1 MCNIFIYSIS
11 ILFLLIIAIIYIK
24 KRKKRNIYKEE
35 LNPDQMDQWKR
46 ERREK
51 KRPITLDV
59 KSMGE
64 NVEKSHDL
72 WKRLAIILHESKWM
86 NASQEKKD
94 LAEELNMLI
103 NQHKNSFK
111 ELKNIE
117 KKINQELLE

>member
-1 MCNIFIYSIS
+1 MCNIFIYSIT

-24 KRKKRNIYKEE
+24 RRKKKNMNKEE
-35 LNPDQMDQWKR
+35 LNPDEMHKWKR

-59 KSMGE
+59 KTMGE
-64 NVEKSHDL
+64 NVEKSKEL
-72 WKRLAIILHESKWM
+72 WKRLAIILHESKWID
-86 NASQEKKD
+86 ASQEKKE
-94 LAEELNMLI
+94 LATELNMLI

-117 KKINQELLE
+117 NRINKELLE